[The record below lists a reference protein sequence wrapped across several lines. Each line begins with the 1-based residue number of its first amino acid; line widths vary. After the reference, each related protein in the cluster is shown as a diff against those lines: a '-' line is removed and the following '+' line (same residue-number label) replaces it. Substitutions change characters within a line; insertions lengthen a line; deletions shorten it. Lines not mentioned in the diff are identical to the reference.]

1 MDHIA
6 VGDYRIVYSMQNT
19 RQIVILALVAL
30 VMACSQE
37 EPGTAAPSSVPG
49 LAGESAGGQHFDP
62 GRLARGAELYRE
74 HCAQCHGPQGQG
86 HPDWLTPSDGSYAAA
101 PPLNG
106 TGNDWKRS
114 RAELIAAI
122 RNGAQRKDGTEI
134 MPRWK
139 GRMSDEEMDDI
150 VSWCQSLWAPDVYAR
165 WLRSQ
170 VVAGPSG

>member
-1 MDHIA
+1 MDHNA
-6 VGDYRIVYSMQNT
+6 VGDYRIVYPMQNT

-30 VMACSQE
+30 MMACSKE
-37 EPGTAAPSSVPG
+37 EPGNVASSPVSG
-49 LAGESAGGQHFDP
+49 LTGESADGQLFDP
-62 GRLARGAELYRE
+62 ARLAHGADLYRE

-86 HPDWLTPSDGSYAAA
+86 HPDWMTPSNGSYAAA